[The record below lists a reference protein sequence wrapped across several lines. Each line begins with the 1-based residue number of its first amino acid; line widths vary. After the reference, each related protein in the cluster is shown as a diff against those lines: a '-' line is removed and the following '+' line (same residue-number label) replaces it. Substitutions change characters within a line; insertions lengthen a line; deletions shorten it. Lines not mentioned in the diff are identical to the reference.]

1 MWNLGY
7 CATDFNGHGGGM
19 HDAVLT
25 LTGSCGFL
33 LSEMAVPYTS
43 ARLLPCMTQLVPQ
56 LK

>member
-33 LSEMAVPYTS
+33 LSVKWQCP
-43 ARLLPCMTQLVPQ
+43 TQVQGFCLA
-56 LK
+56 